1 MYNIFPQWTSMWKR
15 FWKEKEKDIKRKTKK
30 NWKDKEKLE
39 RKSYI
44 VENRD
49 RLCKRCEQVSIKE
62 EKTCWNN
69 KTREKPPEER

>member
-1 MYNIFPQWTSMWKR
+1 MWKR